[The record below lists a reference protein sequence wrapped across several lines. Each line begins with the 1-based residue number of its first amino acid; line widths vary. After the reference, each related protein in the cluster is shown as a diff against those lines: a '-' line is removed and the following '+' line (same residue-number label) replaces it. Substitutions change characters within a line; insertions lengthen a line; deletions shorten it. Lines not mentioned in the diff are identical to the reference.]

1 MSSDVNRTRSIPRP
15 RTRAAD
21 PDQEA
26 LRVKLESLGF
36 RSFPVGPAE
45 SPVVVSNWSRLYEG
59 EPCRTNDKLQVV
71 VLLHAVVYAGVR
83 NTSITV
89 DVTGEDDAGL
99 WWKVECYTLRTD
111 ALDKLEGVIAQAI
124 RAWNTLHRPGAS

>member
-1 MSSDVNRTRSIPRP
+1 MSSHVK
-15 RTRAAD
+15 
-21 PDQEA
+21 DQEA

-36 RSFPVGPAE
+36 RSFPVGPVGL
-45 SPVVVSNWSRLYEG
+45 PTVVANWSRLYEG
-59 EPCRTNDKLQVV
+59 EPCRANDKLQVV

-99 WWKVECYTLRTD
+99 WWKVECYSLGTD

-124 RAWNTLHRPGAS
+124 RAWNALHRPGAS